1 MPWRL
6 VRSDNDVA
14 QQPTD
19 ESELALFDT
28 LLVDE
33 RDVLITPDELGRPL
47 VLGHRGASAH
57 AADNTIEAFEKAVAH
72 GADGVE
78 LDVRFT
84 ADGVVMLTHDPDV
97 GEMGPL
103 IHHNFATIRATHPEI
118 PTLDE
123 ALAVLGD
130 LVINVEIKNSPI
142 DPDYDPTHEMAR
154 VVARWV
160 TVNDIHDRV
169 VVSSFNPDTV
179 AAVRVAD
186 DTILTAQLVDVGF
199 DLGKG
204 VEAIAAAG
212 HSWVAPYVAD
222 VVPDAMRLVDR
233 ARQAG
238 LGVIVWTADDPDDI
252 AVLAAAGVDGIISND
267 PRATLQ
273 VID

>member
-14 QQPTD
+14 QQPTY

-33 RDVLITPDELGRPL
+33 RDDLITPDELGRPL

-57 AADNTIEAFEKAVAH
+57 AGDNTIEAFEKAVAH

-84 ADGVVMLTHDPDV
+84 ADGAVMLHHDPDI

-103 IHHNFATIRATHPEI
+103 VHHNYATIRTTHPEI

-186 DTILTAQLVDVGF
+186 DTILTAQLVEVGF

-222 VVPDAMRLVDR
+222 VVPDAMRLINT

-267 PRATLQ
+267 PRATLE